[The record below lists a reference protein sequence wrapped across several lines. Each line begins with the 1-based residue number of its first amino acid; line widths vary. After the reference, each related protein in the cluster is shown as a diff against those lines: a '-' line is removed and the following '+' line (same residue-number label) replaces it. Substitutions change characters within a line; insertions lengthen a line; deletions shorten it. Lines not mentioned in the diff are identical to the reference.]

1 MRFYLFPSVIFW
13 VGLIFTIVS
22 TAILIGALVVAVAG
36 GGSSDS
42 NLIPLVV
49 MLALGAAFFIPGS
62 IMFAVAVRGAARRL
76 RIVQDGV
83 RTNGTVVAIREGS
96 TTVTTQ
102 HHETR
107 YQYVEYGWVGLDGL
121 RHTARS
127 SEAHPDTFNQFRES
141 ETIAV
146 FMDPLNP
153 AQAEIDLYGLRELH
167 R

>member
-1 MRFYLFPSVIFW
+1 MRFYLFPSVVFW

-22 TAILIGALVVAVAG
+22 TAILLGALVLAVAG
-36 GGSSDS
+36 GSYETY
-42 NLIPLVV
+42 LIPVLV

-62 IMFAVAVRGAARRL
+62 IMFTVAVRGAARRL
-76 RIVQDGV
+76 RIVQNGV
-83 RTNGTVVAIREGS
+83 RVNGTIVSIRDGS

-107 YQYVEYGWVGLDGL
+107 YQFVEYGWIGMDGQ

-127 SEAHPDTFNQFRES
+127 SEAHPDTFNQFRGS
-141 ETIAV
+141 EQIAV
-146 FMDPLNP
+146 FMDAEHP
-153 AQAEIDLYGLRELH
+153 AQAEIDLYGLREPG